1 MVEAWGEC
9 PAFSLV
15 KLSFVKKGLGGAE
28 RRKYEIRVEEG
39 F

>member
-1 MVEAWGEC
+1 MAMKIIKY
-9 PAFSLV
+9 FHT
-15 KLSFVKKGLGGAE
+15 KGLGGAE